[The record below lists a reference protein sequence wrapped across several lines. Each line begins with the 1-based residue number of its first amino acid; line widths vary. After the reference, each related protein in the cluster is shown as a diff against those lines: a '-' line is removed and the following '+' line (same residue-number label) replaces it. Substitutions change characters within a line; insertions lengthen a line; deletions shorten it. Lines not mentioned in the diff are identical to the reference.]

1 MAELELV
8 GIQKK
13 YRKNEVLRGV
23 DLSCAAGTITG
34 ILGGNGSGKST
45 LLTILAGIR
54 KADAGKFLWLGKDLL
69 RDEKALRKTVGYV
82 PQGTPL
88 FEELTARDNLR
99 LWFDREQMERE
110 LESGILKMLGVG
122 EFLDKRVSRLSGG
135 MKKRL
140 SIGCAMC
147 RHPDILLLD
156 EPSAALD
163 LPCKAEI
170 QAYFRSF
177 ARGGGTVL
185 LVTHDLQ
192 ETELCDA
199 LYILKN
205 GVLTRYDGDRSIREL
220 AEAVE

>member
-1 MAELELV
+1 MADLELV
-8 GIQKK
+8 GI
-13 YRKNEVLRGV
+13 RKRFKRKEVLRGV
-23 DLSCAAGTITG
+23 DLSVDAGSCVG

-69 RDEKALRKTVGYV
+69 RDEAARRAAVGYV

-88 FEELTARDNLR
+88 FEDLSALDNLR
-99 LWFDREQMERE
+99 LWYGREELKRE
-110 LESGILKMLGVG
+110 LESGVLKMLGVD
-122 EFLDKRVSRLSGG
+122 EFLKVPVSRLSGG

-140 SIGCAMC
+140 SIGCAMN

-156 EPSAALD
+156 EPASALD

-170 QAYFRSF
+170 EAYFRAF
-177 ARGGGTVL
+177 KEAGGTIL

-192 ETELCDA
+192 EMALCDR
-199 LYILKN
+199 LFILRE
-205 GVLTRYDGDRSIREL
+205 GVLCPFAGDLSMETL
-220 AEAVE
+220 AGALQ